1 VAERL
6 RGGFD
11 AGNAAQLGRKR
22 VPGPALDDGVLTI
35 FVDKSMRESP
45 RRGGIGIGRGRPRT
59 VLRGAVNLA
68 IGPDARLRLAR
79 VKRWK
84 LGHRGEGAM
93 AKPRKPN
100 AARKPP
106 VPSDSHA
113 DIEEWIR
120 RVMPD
125 LDPIV
130 KRLDELICETI
141 PGLQYA
147 VKWKKAY
154 YGLPELGWII
164 EMVAYDVSV
173 NVVFFGGAEFDPP
186 PPLGTT
192 ERTRYVKVKTLE
204 EAQGPEMHKWIE
216 QAARMPGWK

>member
-1 VAERL
+1 
-6 RGGFD
+6 
-11 AGNAAQLGRKR
+11 
-22 VPGPALDDGVLTI
+22 
-35 FVDKSMRESP
+35 
-45 RRGGIGIGRGRPRT
+45 
-59 VLRGAVNLA
+59 
-68 IGPDARLRLAR
+68 
-79 VKRWK
+79 
-84 LGHRGEGAM
+84 M
-93 AKPRKPN
+93 ANQRKPTT
-100 AARKPP
+100 AQKPP

-113 DIEEWIR
+113 DIADWIR

-125 LDPIV
+125 LHPIV
-130 KRLDELICETI
+130 ERLDELISETI

-216 QAARMPGWK
+216 QAGRVSGWE